1 MTISIS
7 TSNQNPSETIQA
19 HEQPNY
25 SLDQHSFTIFFSQ
38 EEAIRILAAY
48 EKDSEAVTLH
58 RLPLGDWIRGIILDW
73 VSVVERDSSSSK
85 DPVSFPSE

>member
-19 HEQPNY
+19 HEQPNH

-38 EEAIRILAAY
+38 EEATRIFAAY
-48 EKDSEAVTLH
+48 EKDAKAVTRHGLS
-58 RLPLGDWIRGIILDW
+58 LGDWLRGITLDW
-73 VSVVERDSSSSK
+73 VSVVERDSSSEK
-85 DPVSFPSE
+85 DSVSFPKE